1 MTCTCAISEQT
12 KEGQACLA
20 VMRSN
25 LGDFSHEFQE
35 GYEEQK
41 VASEA
46 RVWWPSTSFGRS
58 TWPEAQVEKVVK
70 HEDAQTNSAKC
81 LGDNMAK

>member
-1 MTCTCAISEQT
+1 MSLFT
-12 KEGQACLA
+12 LRFPA
-20 VMRSN
+20 VSHAVSQRGMRSN

-46 RVWWPSTSFGRS
+46 RVWWPSTSFGRC
-58 TWPEAQVEKVVK
+58 TWPEAQVEKLVK